1 MKSSAGYRAGMSIDG
16 PTSALQYT
24 SHLSKD
30 PSLKY
35 QSRSA
40 RVMSFWISLYPAC

>member
-1 MKSSAGYRAGMSIDG
+1 MKSSAGYRAEMSVDD
-16 PTSALQYT
+16 PTSALQHT
-24 SHLSKD
+24 SLPSKE

-40 RVMSFWISLYPAC
+40 QLMSFWISLWPAW